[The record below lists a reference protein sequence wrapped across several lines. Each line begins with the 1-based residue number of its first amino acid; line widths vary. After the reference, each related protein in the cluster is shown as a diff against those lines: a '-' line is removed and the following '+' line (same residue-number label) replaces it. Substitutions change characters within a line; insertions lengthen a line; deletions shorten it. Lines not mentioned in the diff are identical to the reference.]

1 MATVERT
8 VTTSTPLPVV
18 WEYLTD
24 FTNAT
29 EWDPPTVSCEIIEGD
44 GGVGTRYRNVSGLL
58 GHESEVI
65 FEVVERAPLQKFR
78 MRGDAGKS
86 LQLTDTI
93 TFSES
98 ADGGETEVT
107 YHASFDLQGG
117 AAVAEPLSQPALKL
131 LANRV
136 ATSLQENLDRL
147 TRAG

>member
-24 FTNAT
+24 FTNAS
-29 EWDPPTVSCEIIEGD
+29 EWDPPTVSCEVIEGD

-58 GHESEVI
+58 GYESEVI
-65 FEVVERAPLQKFR
+65 FEVVERAPLQTFR
-78 MRGDAGKS
+78 MHGDAGKS

-98 ADGGETEVT
+98 ANGHTEVT
-107 YHASFDLQGG
+107 YHAIFDLQGG

-136 ATSLQENLDRL
+136 AASLQENLDRL
-147 TRAG
+147 TRDG